1 MKTATKVFLILGM
14 IGTIIGD
21 VYLIVS
27 GFMLVSTS
35 SIYSLYI
42 IFGLIGLAI
51 SIIVGSYTLKSVSD
65 NDKKIGWGI
74 ASIFF
79 VGIIGGIL
87 YLCWDPYEVTS
98 VRTSNSSSSNS
109 NYWNHKSE
117 VNKTTTIQKTGND
130 RIDQLNNMKAQG
142 MISEEAYSKEIEK
155 ENNKLAQSDDNKI
168 NNIKKKLEEL
178 KKMKDEGLISQE
190 VYDQKSKELID
201 KM

>member
-21 VYLIVS
+21 VYSIVS

-35 SIYSLYI
+35 GIYSLYI

-74 ASIFF
+74 ASIIF
-79 VGIIGGIL
+79 VGLIGGIL
-87 YLCWDPYEVTS
+87 YLCWDPYEGYKTTKTNNNRVNNSTNDYYNS
-98 VRTSNSSSSNS
+98 RINMSSSPIENEE
-109 NYWNHKSE
+109 NKRCDNVNNE
-117 VNKTTTIQKTGND
+117 VNANEKVVKEEPKVSDSNIN
-130 RIDQLNNMKAQG
+130 IDN
-142 MISEEAYSKEIEK
+142 IE
-155 ENNKLAQSDDNKI
+155 NTRH
-168 NNIKKKLEEL
+168 KLEEL